1 MSNKKKEIEE
11 GLEKLSKEANFG
23 GYKVED
29 LYRIVK
35 RALEESIF
43 QSSGKRV
50 KLINLEEIPDKYK
63 TYDIAQK
70 FRKNLRQSM

>member
-1 MSNKKKEIEE
+1 MSNKKKEIQE

-29 LYRIVK
+29 LYRIAK

-50 KLINLEEIPDKYK
+50 KLRNLEIPKEYCN
-63 TYDIAQK
+63 YDVSVK
-70 FRKNLRQSM
+70 FRKILRQSM